1 MLWRGQRSLRGIR
14 GGFSRW
20 WRSSTVSQGTRPGRS
35 GRVRSCGAAPKVPMD
50 DATSTALC
58 VCGMSIPSADFTG
71 FGISSAPSRL
81 NAVIRAPDFPFLTE
95 RPPRHAPRLWVPGG
109 LKGLPDARPGIW
121 LWHRTLAERRSADR
135 SEIQADAPQGRG
147 RYLPTRAYRP
157 AYPSG
162 ADLGSDPPGARQ
174 KRRARSSP
182 VQQPYH
188 GRWSRRDLPSYGVG
202 FSCHSRRRSG
212 CVAYPSEI
220 CPRADIIPRA
230 RAFSVRFES

>member
-1 MLWRGQRSLRGIR
+1 MFVPDIRQPSLKIR
-14 GGFSRW
+14 GAEASAE
-20 WRSSTVSQGTRPGRS
+20 PI
-35 GRVRSCGAAPKVPMD
+35 
-50 DATSTALC
+50 
-58 VCGMSIPSADFTG
+58 IPSD
-71 FGISSAPSRL
+71 ISSAPSRL

-95 RPPRHAPRLWVPGG
+95 RPPHHAPRLWVPGG

-147 RYLPTRAYRP
+147 RYLPMRAYRP

-220 CPRADIIPRA
+220 CPRADISGLPRPL
-230 RAFSVRFES
+230 RSSELNPVENVRRFMCDT